1 MPFFISLL
9 SPGAGRDSRSNPR
22 ATCYP
27 SVMHTLVLALAGAG
41 LVSTPHTALAQA
53 TAGGAASSAQT
64 ASSAR
69 SYAVS
74 AGSLGEA
81 LTSYARQAGVLMSF
95 DTGLVSGRQSSGLR
109 GAYAVGDGFRTLLQ
123 GTGLEAYPA
132 SGGWHLRRAP
142 AMSGET
148 VSLAP
153 VVVQGLGDTG
163 TGQTFG
169 VVASVAGTGTKTDT
183 PLLETPQ
190 SISVITQAQMAQQG
204 ANTLNQVLRYT
215 PGVVVETRGATA
227 TRLDQLTIRGFSAT
241 TYVDGL
247 RVFGGRDALPQVDA
261 YRLER
266 VDVLKG
272 PSSVMYGQGGPGG
285 VVNQISKRP
294 VDGQVNEIGVEVG
307 TNSLWRGTADVGG
320 RLNDDGTLLYRVVG
334 SGYMADGQLHDTK
347 ERRYYVS
354 PSFLW
359 QPTVDTRLTVLT
371 HFQHDPDMGAYG
383 ALPAMG
389 TLYEL
394 PDGSRF
400 SRGFYDGDKGF
411 ERSDRKNHSLGYEF
425 EHRFNDTFKATQK
438 LRYVHADA
446 EYRSVYSSGWADPGT
461 YRYLK
466 RGLIGTDVKFDAL
479 TVDNNLLANFST
491 GPFDH
496 TALLG
501 FDYQRVKTNTLSS
514 SAAGSF
520 LNLDTWNPNYDMGFT
535 LPAFSNDQTQT
546 QYQTGLYFQDQIKLG
561 RLSMLL
567 GGRYDWAR
575 TNTNATNL
583 TTGVGRHT
591 PQRAQDFTGRVG
603 LLYLFDNGVAPYVSY
618 SQSFEPQNGTGWDGK
633 PFDPI
638 EGEQYEVGVK
648 YEPAGS
654 RTLLTA
660 AIYDLRRKNLTT
672 TDPDPTRICNGSRCS
687 IQAGEVR
694 TRGLELEAK
703 TEPLDGLS
711 VVASYSWMQNA
722 YVKDNPNAAGV
733 SMKGTQPAGI
743 PKHQASAWARYELQ
757 SGALAGLG
765 LGAGVRYLGEAWGNA
780 SNTFRVPGATLF
792 DLGLDYDLGRYQPAL
807 KGWQASLNVAN
818 VFDKRYVASCLDEAW
833 CWYGY
838 DRTVKAALRYRW

>member
-1 MPFFISLL
+1 M
-9 SPGAGRDSRSNPR
+9 R
-22 ATCYP
+22 AIVG
-27 SVMHTLVLALAGAG
+27 S
-41 LVSTPHTALAQA
+41 LVSVGCMSVSLGVSAQA
-53 TAGGAASSAQT
+53 ITSSVQSSAADLPYFT
-64 ASSAR
+64 IPSG
-69 SYAVS
+69 AVS
-74 AGSLGEA
+74 QV
-81 LTSYARQAGVLMSF
+81 LTTFARQAGALISF
-95 DTGLVSGRQSSGLR
+95 DSALVAGVQGRGLQGNYSVSE
-109 GAYAVGDGFRTLLQ
+109 GFRAILA
-123 GTGLEAYPA
+123 GTGLEAYSTA
-132 SGGWHLRRAP
+132 NGWQLRRAP
-142 AMSGET
+142 AVSGDT

-153 VVVQGLGDTG
+153 VVVRGQGDTA

-169 VVASVAGTGTKTDT
+169 VVALVTGTGTKTDT

-190 SISVITQAQMAQQG
+190 SISVITQTQITEQG

-227 TRLDQLTIRGFSAT
+227 TRLDQFTVRGFSAT

-285 VVNQISKRP
+285 VVNQVSKRP
-294 VDGQVNEIGVEVG
+294 VLGQMNELGIEMG
-307 TNSLWRGTADVGG
+307 TNALWRGFADVGG
-320 RLNDDGTLLYRVVG
+320 SLNEDQTLLYRVVG

-347 ERRYYVS
+347 ERRYYVA
-354 PSFLW
+354 PSLMW
-359 QPTVDTRLTVLT
+359 QPSSDTRLTVLT
-371 HFQHDPDMGAYG
+371 HFQRDPDMGAYG

-389 TLYEL
+389 TVYEL

-400 SRGFYDGDKGF
+400 SRSFYDGDKGF
-411 ERSDRKNHSLGYEF
+411 EESDRKHYSLGYEL
-425 EHRFNDTFKATQK
+425 EHRINDTFKASQK

-446 EYRSVYSSGWADPGT
+446 TYRSVYSSGWADPGT
-461 YRYLK
+461 YRYLR
-466 RGLIGTDVKFDAL
+466 RGLIGTDVKFHAL
-479 TVDNNLLANFST
+479 TLDNNLLANFST
-491 GPFDH
+491 GPFEH

-501 FDYQRVKTNTLSS
+501 FDYQRVKTNTLSG

-520 LNLDTWNPNYDMGFT
+520 LNLDTWHPNYDMGYAM
-535 LPAFSNDQTQT
+535 PAFSNDQTQT

-575 TNTNATNL
+575 TATYATNL
-583 TTGVGRHT
+583 NSGVTRHT

-603 LLYLFDNGVAPYVSY
+603 LLYLFDNGVAPYFSY

-638 EGEQYEVGVK
+638 EGEQYEIGIK

-660 AIYDLRRKNLTT
+660 ALYDLRRKNLTT
-672 TDPDPTRICNGSRCS
+672 TDPDPSRICNGSRCS

-694 TRGLELEAK
+694 TQGLELEAK
-703 TEPLDGLS
+703 SEPIDGLS
-711 VVASYSWMQNA
+711 LVASYSWMQNA
-722 YVKDNPNAAGV
+722 YTKDNPNAAGV

-757 SGALAGLG
+757 QGALAGLG
-765 LGAGVRYLGEAWGNA
+765 VSGGIRYLGETWGN
-780 SNTFRVPGATLF
+780 STNTFRVPSATLF
-792 DLGLDYDLGRYQPAL
+792 DLGLDYDLGRFQPAL
-807 KGWQASLNVAN
+807 KGWQASLNIAN

-838 DRTVKAALRYRW
+838 DRTVKAAVRYRW